1 MTTIERLDAKQAEK
15 YLPDLVALLTDCVE
29 SGAAVGFMPPLSEA
43 EARDY
48 WQHVADDIA
57 AGTRILVAALQED
70 QVVGSVQLELAQ
82 KSNGLHRAEVQKL
95 MVHRRCR
102 GQGIAGQLMTAIEH
116 AGSEANRTLL
126 VLDTRRGDTADRSV
140 YRRLGW
146 TEAGVIPQFAMSADG
161 TMHDTVIF
169 YKLI

>member
-1 MTTIERLDAKQAEK
+1 MTTIERLDAKQE
-15 YLPDLVALLTDCVE
+15 YLPELVALLTDCVE
-29 SGAAVGFMPPLSEA
+29 SGAAVGFLPPLSEA
-43 EARDY
+43 DAREY

-57 AGTRILVAALQED
+57 EGTRILVAALQED
-70 QVVGSVQLELAQ
+70 QVVGAVQLELAQ

-95 MVHRRCR
+95 MVHRRYR

-116 AGSEANRTLL
+116 TGSEAKRTLL

-140 YRRLGW
+140 YRQLGW